1 MVQGTLGLIAL
12 FSLFI
17 KWYCEKPRRL
27 LKVWSL
33 DVLKQGIAAVIA
45 HFLNILFATIL
56 SNSTSDTATDQ
67 CAWYFINYGEAKIQH
82 LTQPPRAKGRHP
94 WLRPYVYARMPVHLS
109 PSVCHP
115 QCSGLPGLVRLN
127 SHTPPMFVPS
137 ECPQYS
143 LPVRSSPG
151 PVQCPVPVTSS
162 ACHLQ

>member
-67 CAWYFINYGEAKIQH
+67 CAWYFINYGEAKDRPRFSITH
-82 LTQPPRAKGRHP
+82 HPRVHPSSRKGSPPPCTSTLARACWVTKVPTSRHQVP
-94 WLRPYVYARMPVHLS
+94 RSHVRARA
-109 PSVCHP
+109 CHSQSHSAGHF
-115 QCSGLPGLVRLN
+115 QCSG
-127 SHTPPMFVPS
+127 
-137 ECPQYS
+137 
-143 LPVRSSPG
+143 
-151 PVQCPVPVTSS
+151 
-162 ACHLQ
+162 